1 MNVKNPRSRTMFVVD
16 KHDLNRL
23 NRKEDLGRIRQD
35 LPGVEGNEQRRNLSS
50 QDEEPRRT
58 LVNHQVNAR
67 QARI

>member
-1 MNVKNPRSRTMFVVD
+1 MNVKNPRSRTMLIVD

-23 NRKEDLGRIRQD
+23 PRKEELGRFRQD

-58 LVNHQVNAR
+58 LGNHEVSAR
-67 QARI
+67 QA